1 LKSGGNRNMIKVAIV
16 DDDLVWNKQVTQ
28 FINNQDDMH
37 ISWSAT
43 SKEEAIA
50 FAKSGVANVIL
61 MDINL
66 DSGMQNYE
74 GIIIANE
81 ILKNQPVKIIMMTNL
96 TDIEYIKKSI
106 TAGAVNFLYK
116 KNFEKLPETIRDT
129 CSQNTVLGIISQD
142 YIRLKEREQLKLLNL
157 TDTETEVFLLLKNDN
172 SVENVCEKLAITK
185 GTYKKHLGN
194 ILRKLNA
201 DNLEDAIQIVQSKF
215 I

>member
-1 LKSGGNRNMIKVAIV
+1 MKSGGNRNMIKVAIV

>member
-1 LKSGGNRNMIKVAIV
+1 MKSGGKRNMIRVAIV

-43 SKEEAIA
+43 NKEEAFA
-50 FAKSGVANVIL
+50 FAKSGVVDVIL

-66 DSGMQNYE
+66 DSGMQNYD

-116 KNFEKLPETIRDT
+116 TSFAKLPETIRET

-201 DNLEDAIQIVQSKF
+201 DNLEDAIQIVRSKF